1 MPPDARMTET
11 GDGWAVGTLDGLGS
25 GPGFR
30 KVREPLGVTA
40 FGVNAVVL
48 PPGQAGTAHKHERQ
62 QELYLV
68 LSGEIEFEFGE
79 GERRRLGPGGLAR
92 VDPSTAR
99 RVRNVSD
106 TEEAT
111 YFCVGGADGYVG
123 RDGVRP

>member
-1 MPPDARMTET
+1 MTET
-11 GDGWAVGTLDGLGS
+11 GDGWAVGTLDDLGS

-48 PPGQAGTAHKHERQ
+48 PAGYATPLHHHERQ

-68 LSGEIEFEFGE
+68 LSGELEFEFGE
-79 GERRRLGPGGLAR
+79 SERRRLGPGGMAR
-92 VDPSTAR
+92 VDPPTLR
-99 RVRNVSD
+99 RLRNVSD

-111 YFCVGGADGYVG
+111 YFCVGGAGGYAG